1 MKVLVIISLIIAVA
15 LAASPSNDEVRH
27 LFNSWIKTH
36 GKTYESTA
44 ELNQRFAVFQSNL
57 QLVLKHNQEYEQ
69 GLHTY
74 YLGMNALADLTNAEY
89 RAMYLGYS
97 RKNASRQTAAHIPPK
112 SLAALPATVDLRNYN
127 LVTPIK
133 DQGQCGSCW
142 SFSATGAM
150 EGAVALNTKKLISLS
165 EQNLVDCVQG
175 GAYNCETG
183 GVMQDAYAYVI
194 QVGGIESESEY
205 PYCGIDCDGEPCQFD
220 KSKVVATISSYQDL
234 AQGSESALQQNV
246 ANNHTVSIAID
257 ASASSFQ
264 LYSGGVY
271 NNPSCSSTQLDH
283 GVLAVGYGTYNNAAY
298 WLVKN
303 SWGTSWGLSGYIMMS
318 RNKNNQCGVATD
330 ASIAIA

>member
-1 MKVLVIISLIIAVA
+1 
-15 LAASPSNDEVRH
+15 
-27 LFNSWIKTH
+27 
-36 GKTYESTA
+36 
-44 ELNQRFAVFQSNL
+44 
-57 QLVLKHNQEYEQ
+57 
-69 GLHTY
+69 
-74 YLGMNALADLTNAEY
+74 
-89 RAMYLGYS
+89 MYLGYD

-127 LVTPIK
+127 LVTPVK

-150 EGAVALNTKKLISLS
+150 EGAVALKTKKLLSLS

-183 GVMQDAYAYVI
+183 GVMQDAYAYVM
-194 QVGGIESESEY
+194 QVGGIESEAEY
-205 PYCGIDCDGEPCQFD
+205 PYCGIDCDGEACQFD
-220 KSKVVATISSYQDL
+220 KSKVVATISNYQDL
-234 AQGSESALQQNV
+234 PQGSESTLQQNV

-330 ASIAIA
+330 ASIAMG